1 MVVRTFRVV
10 LTGRPGVLG
19 LLIGLSLAAACST
32 EQTAPVPDAAVASY
46 SAPRDAPAFCAR
58 LANSTE
64 LPRVPA
70 AIGSL
75 AAGAGPVEAKLSLT
89 GAISE
94 LRTVQDDVRAASG
107 YAALEADLDGLV
119 AALTQATDGPLTQPV
134 LSSIS
139 EGLAAVGEH
148 AQPVCRFPA

>member
-1 MVVRTFRVV
+1 LV
-10 LTGRPGVLG
+10 
-19 LLIGLSLAAACST
+19 AACSA
-32 EQTAPVPDAAVASY
+32 EQVEPVPDAAVASY
-46 SAPRDAPAFCAR
+46 EAPGDAPAFCAR

-75 AAGAGPVEAKLSLT
+75 AAGISPVEAKLSLI

-94 LRTVQDDVRAASG
+94 LRTVQDDVRAASE
-107 YAALEADLDGLV
+107 YAALEAHLDDLV
-119 AALTQATDGPLTQPV
+119 AGLTEATNGPLTQPV
-134 LSSIS
+134 LTSIS
-139 EGLAAVGEH
+139 EGLEAVGEH